1 MGQSEWGLRAS
12 RGQSNREKGK
22 GGGGDLK
29 KRKRTKQNKPT
40 EFKKIIYKIL
50 RNFNF
55 FIKLNEYPLHSI
67 NLPLKGK

>member
-1 MGQSEWGLRAS
+1 MNGDSERAGA
-12 RGQSNREKGK
+12 RAIGRKGR